1 MCVCVFISLES
12 RAHICVFR
20 DNPSRKSNASVSRG
34 THSIGISP
42 KVLFASV
49 PSRLYLLV

>member
-12 RAHICVFR
+12 RVLYTIY
-20 DNPSRKSNASVSRG
+20 ASVSRG

-42 KVLFASV
+42 KVLLASV
-49 PSRLYLLV
+49 RSRLYLLV